1 MRNDPSTVL
10 DMTSTQGEEAPASN
24 RIPRGPELADHRE
37 AERITDRMRA
47 NGATGKDLARE
58 LGVDPAAVSRKLA
71 GRHPWRVDE
80 LPTVAVFL
88 GVRVADL
95 LDPEEV
101 TPS

>member
-1 MRNDPSTVL
+1 MRNHRSTFL
-10 DMTSTQGEEAPASN
+10 GMTSTQGEEAAAGLN
-24 RIPRGPELADHRE
+24 R
-37 AERITDRMRA
+37 RITDRIAERMRV

-58 LGVDPAAVSRKLA
+58 LGIDPAAVSRKLA

-80 LPTVAVFL
+80 LPTVAGFL

-101 TPS
+101 TPV

>member
-1 MRNDPSTVL
+1 MRNDPSTFL
-10 DMTSTQGEEAPASN
+10 HMTSTQGEEAPAGLN
-24 RIPRGPELADHRE
+24 WRITV
-37 AERITDRMRA
+37 RITDRMRA

-80 LPTVAVFL
+80 LPTVAGFL